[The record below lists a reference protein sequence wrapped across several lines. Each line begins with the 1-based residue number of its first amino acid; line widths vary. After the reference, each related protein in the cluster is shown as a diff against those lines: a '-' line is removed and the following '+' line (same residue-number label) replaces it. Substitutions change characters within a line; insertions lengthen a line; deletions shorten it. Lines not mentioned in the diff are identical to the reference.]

1 MRFLEDGHGQ
11 ILYRI
16 RSLIREQP
24 KILRP
29 FCPQLPRLAQQA
41 AARIRILL
49 TSAAVDTSKARD
61 RGDSLID
68 ALEETGDNVAQI
80 ANDEDAWLLFAQ

>member
-61 RGDSLID
+61 RGDSLRQYGCRKPCCKNTI
-68 ALEETGDNVAQI
+68 VF
-80 ANDEDAWLLFAQ
+80 NDSSLF